1 MQLQTETV
9 LKVQPPQSARFVVV
23 TLVVFLAVLG
33 LSAIRPHDYFTWL
46 LEVAP
51 ALIGLAVLAFTYP
64 KFRFTN
70 LVYALIC
77 AQAIILCIGGHY
89 TYAREPVF
97 SWIRDHWHLSR
108 NYYDRVGHFAQGF
121 VPAMIA
127 REVFIRRRI
136 VKRGGWMFFV
146 VVCVCLAISAAY
158 ELVEWR
164 VAVGTGSRADDFLG
178 TQGDNWDT
186 QEDMATALIASLI
199 ALITLG
205 RVHDR
210 LLRQYE
216 PETNVDP
223 VPAC

>member
-1 MQLQTETV
+1 MMVETETTIE
-9 LKVQPPQSARFVVV
+9 VQPPKPERFPLAML
-23 TLVVFLAVLG
+23 TLFLVVLG
-33 LSAIRPHDYFTWL
+33 WSAIRPHDYFTWF

-51 ALIGLAVLAFTYP
+51 ALIGLAVLAATYP
-64 KFRFTN
+64 AFRFTN

-77 AQAIILCIGGHY
+77 VQAVILCIGGHY

-121 VPAMIA
+121 APAMIA

-178 TQGDNWDT
+178 TQGDTWDT
-186 QEDMATALIASLI
+186 QEDMATALVASLI

-216 PETNVDP
+216 PETQVTA
-223 VPAC
+223 VAAC